1 MYLKSLSQYLH
12 VHILLFFKGYELMT
26 DFDQQNT
33 STATPDQTQEFRK
46 PRFSNGSFVIGLIVF
61 GLFTA
66 LITWSVSFIA
76 MFFGALGSIISIA
89 TRLFDHQHCR
99 FTSIPENNKALE
111 DENWAYFAIRAVFGT
126 IFGTTAYVIVI
137 QSTSGDLHW
146 SAVATVAAFAGLVF
160 DKVLFK
166 Q

>member
-1 MYLKSLSQYLH
+1 
-12 VHILLFFKGYELMT
+12 MT

-99 FTSIPENNKALE
+99 FTSIPENK
-111 DENWAYFAIRAVFGT
+111 
-126 IFGTTAYVIVI
+126 
-137 QSTSGDLHW
+137 
-146 SAVATVAAFAGLVF
+146 
-160 DKVLFK
+160 
-166 Q
+166 